1 MDCHVP
7 SLYIYSP
14 EIIFRAASDLSTF
27 GKFAYK
33 TLQIIQETQVYD
45 GNVLYS
51 ILHEPIYCQGY
62 VISFVMSISAPRF
75 VTHLDRKAP
84 KWSAERVL
92 KRHLQFSWDHVKG
105 LAETV
110 PVYFYGEMVHAT
122 SFLKV
127 QSLIAAHKFYYR
139 FYQTCLTTIATFA
152 L

>member
-1 MDCHVP
+1 MECHVP
-7 SLYIYSP
+7 GLYTYSP

-33 TLQIIQETQVYD
+33 TLQIIQEAQVYD

-62 VISFVMSISAPRF
+62 VTSFVISTSVSLF
-75 VTHLDRKAP
+75 VSHLRRKAP

-122 SFLKV
+122 SFSKV
-127 QSLIAAHKFYYR
+127 HSLITNHNFYYR